1 LFSSATFNALQL
13 FLASKVGMFRVIY
26 LVQCAL
32 IQEKGFIIQLT
43 FDNSIRRMMETIL
56 PVILQL
62 VGGAGGG
69 NGIGALLKK
78 ISLGPVFNTIVGL
91 IGGVGLGQLLKLLV
105 PALGGSDLGGILS
118 QLIGGGVGGGLLTI
132 IVGFIRNLIAKK

>member
-1 LFSSATFNALQL
+1 
-13 FLASKVGMFRVIY
+13 
-26 LVQCAL
+26 
-32 IQEKGFIIQLT
+32 
-43 FDNSIRRMMETIL
+43 METIL

>member
-1 LFSSATFNALQL
+1 
-13 FLASKVGMFRVIY
+13 
-26 LVQCAL
+26 
-32 IQEKGFIIQLT
+32 
-43 FDNSIRRMMETIL
+43 METFL

-91 IGGVGLGQLLKLLV
+91 IGGVGAGQLIKLLA
-105 PALGGSDLGGILS
+105 PALGGTDLGGILG
-118 QLIGGGVGGGLLTI
+118 QIVGGGVGGALLTA
-132 IVGFIRNLIAKK
+132 IVGFIRNLIAKE